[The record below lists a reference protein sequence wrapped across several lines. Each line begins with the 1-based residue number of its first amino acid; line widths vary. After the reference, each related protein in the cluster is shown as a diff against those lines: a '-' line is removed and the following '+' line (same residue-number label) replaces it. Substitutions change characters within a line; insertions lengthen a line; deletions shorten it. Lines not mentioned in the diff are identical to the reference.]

1 MDRSSSPLARAL
13 RSRGGPTLLSLAR
26 AHVSQNGVS
35 SLTSAIAALFEI
47 AKTLVQRA
55 PSPCGARHGMLP
67 PCASSSHAGLSAG
80 SVGLSAIA
88 PYLCAAPR
96 SAVAI

>member
-1 MDRSSSPLARAL
+1 VDRSSSPLARAL

-26 AHVSQNGVS
+26 AHVSQNGV
-35 SLTSAIAALFEI
+35 LTSAIAALFEI

-55 PSPCGARHGMLP
+55 LSPCGARHGMLP

-96 SAVAI
+96 SAAAI